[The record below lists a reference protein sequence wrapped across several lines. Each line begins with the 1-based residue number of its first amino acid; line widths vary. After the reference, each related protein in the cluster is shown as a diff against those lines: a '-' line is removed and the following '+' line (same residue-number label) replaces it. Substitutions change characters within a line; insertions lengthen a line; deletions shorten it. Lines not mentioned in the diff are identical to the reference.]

1 MPSLAKGKHSS
12 QWLEQ
17 LSTPRGGRRRR
28 PLLGWLHPGAG
39 FGCWCGFQVRC
50 DEEREGFFAF
60 SDCLNVFLD
69 FLSAKR
75 VTLIPASALST
86 VDAA

>member
-28 PLLGWLHPGAG
+28 PLPGWLHPGGTALGAG
-39 FGCWCGFQVRC
+39 VGFM
-50 DEEREGFFAF
+50 
-60 SDCLNVFLD
+60 
-69 FLSAKR
+69 
-75 VTLIPASALST
+75 
-86 VDAA
+86 

>member
-28 PLLGWLHPGAG
+28 PLPSWLHPGARRWVLVWVSG
-39 FGCWCGFQVRC
+39 
-50 DEEREGFFAF
+50 EM
-60 SDCLNVFLD
+60 
-69 FLSAKR
+69 
-75 VTLIPASALST
+75 
-86 VDAA
+86 